1 MYSLLWTLTCD
12 NSCCLSPD
20 VVFIHVLS
28 IVKLSFHKNPRPENK
43 VDSRLTAAWFIFRS
57 INRSKINL
65 EHTLSL
71 HTDTPRLW
79 GLVWKLKF
87 CAMLFS
93 GWHLL
98 QKIQIIIISG
108 HQDNFIWKKKKLIK
122 KSISIKKNLE

>member
-43 VDSRLTAAWFIFRS
+43 VDSRLTAAWFIFIS
-57 INRSKINL
+57 INGSKTNT

-79 GLVWKLKF
+79 GLVWILKF
-87 CAMLFS
+87 CAKLFS

-98 QKIQIIIISG
+98 QINNISG
-108 HQDNFIWKKKKLIK
+108 HQDNFLWIFFFKSVKM
-122 KSISIKKNLE
+122 SISVKENLE